1 MLMMIN
7 FINYQQEH
15 WFLLISLLQFSPP
28 PDQMITKTWVIR
40 LEIEIDENSHPR
52 KFIPEAINEC
62 LNLEEGE
69 DIIDY
74 SFICID

>member
-1 MLMMIN
+1 MT
-7 FINYQQEH
+7 
-15 WFLLISLLQFSPP
+15 
-28 PDQMITKTWVIR
+28 TKTWVIR
-40 LEIEIDENSHPR
+40 LEIAIDENSHPR

-69 DIIDY
+69 DLIDY

>member
-1 MLMMIN
+1 MTLTNKMT
-7 FINYQQEH
+7 
-15 WFLLISLLQFSPP
+15 
-28 PDQMITKTWVIR
+28 TKTWVIR

-69 DIIDY
+69 DLIDY
-74 SFICID
+74 SFICLD

>member
-1 MLMMIN
+1 MPPFNRWWLPN
-7 FINYQQEH
+7 R
-15 WFLLISLLQFSPP
+15 SLPR
-28 PDQMITKTWVIR
+28 DTMTTKTWVIR

-52 KFIPEAINEC
+52 KFIAEAINEC

-74 SFICID
+74 SFICLD